1 VGAAAINNLM
11 EDAATAEI
19 SRSQIWQWVHHHRI
33 SREQVLELE
42 AEVESDLGDSVRE
55 AAKLFTE
62 VALAEDFVEF
72 MTLPAYR
79 LLP

>member
-1 VGAAAINNLM
+1 M

-19 SRSQIWQWVHHHRI
+19 SRSQIWQWVHHLRI
-33 SREQVLELE
+33 SREQVLAMESE
-42 AEVESDLGDSVRE
+42 VVAELGDSTRE
-55 AAKLFTE
+55 AARLFTE